1 MRACEGQEPNARH
14 YRQRLM
20 NEALSTRTP
29 PRPPRRA
36 AVLMIMARRCR
47 LFSRMPAA
55 LQVRRRDCTV
65 PPPPPMQHG
74 PPVSLHSLPV
84 GLHRHPLFNALP
96 HHMLTLVEAV
106 VTGSWPPD
114 LIDEPKHKR

>member
-65 PPPPPMQHG
+65 PPRPPMQHG